1 MQEMTE
7 GEVEL
12 RHLQLPLAY
21 LLLAQ
26 RGEL

>member
-1 MQEMTE
+1 MQEMAE

-26 RGEL
+26 RGKL

>member
-7 GEVEL
+7 GQVEL
-12 RHLQLPLAY
+12 RHLQLSLAY